1 MTNTIII
8 REYMDDFSM
17 VDHEFADTT
26 PFDELN
32 AAAFRFV
39 EEHAKYDWYCERVSI
54 GFMTDEGDFQEIW
67 NADFDKRDAISEEFA
82 DELALA
88 DDFDDYDEPDFD
100 LECGFDPYEGCY
112 TWDC

>member
-1 MTNTIII
+1 
-8 REYMDDFSM
+8 M
-17 VDHEFADTT
+17 VDHEFPDTT
-26 PFDELN
+26 PFGELN

-39 EEHAKYDWYCERVSI
+39 EDHAKYDWYCERVSI

-67 NADFDKRDAISEEFA
+67 SADFDRDAISEEFA
-82 DELALA
+82 DELLES
-88 DDFDDYDEPDFD
+88 DDFDDYEPDFD